1 MQPSNNGMKR
11 DLPAWR
17 SMLYIP
23 AINEKFVETGHTRG
37 ADAIVLDL
45 EDSIAPSRKDDARCC
60 IAEASV
66 KVGRGGADVLVR
78 VNRPWRLLIR
88 DLEAAVSPRIHT
100 LVLPKVPNAQHVQAV
115 SEIVGDLESERGMV
129 QGITKFIVLVEEPSA
144 YPRMEEI
151 AHADPRVI
159 AMSLGSEDF
168 SAACE
173 MSPDEDALFVPKMQM
188 LIFARAAGILPLGY
202 IYSVADYKELDQ
214 LRKAALRARR
224 LGFAG
229 ASCIHPAQVPIV
241 NEAYS
246 PTAQEVG
253 HAKRVV
259 EASLAAESSGIGS
272 HGVDGRMIDAPV
284 VERARRVLAR
294 HDAIQNR
301 LLRR

>member
-1 MQPSNNGMKR
+1 MQYSTDTMKP

-37 ADAIVLDL
+37 ADAIILDL
-45 EDSIAPSRKDDARCC
+45 EDSIAPARKDDARRC
-60 IAEASV
+60 IAAAAE

-115 SEIVGDLESERGMV
+115 AEIVGELEAERGMV
-129 QGITKFIVLVEEPSA
+129 PGSTRFIVLVEEPAA

-151 AHADPRVI
+151 ANAHPRVI

-173 MSPDEDALFVPKMQM
+173 MSPDDDALFVPKMQM
-188 LIFARAAGILPLGY
+188 LIFARAAGILPFGY
-202 IYSVADYKELDQ
+202 IYSVADYKDLEP

-246 PTAQEVG
+246 PTAQEVEQ
-253 HAKRVV
+253 ARRVL
-259 EASLAAESSGIGS
+259 EASVAATKSGIGS
-272 HGVDGRMIDAPV
+272 HGVDGRMVDAPV
-284 VERARRVLAR
+284 VERARRIVAR
-294 HDAIQNR
+294 HDAIQQR
-301 LLRR
+301 LQKK

>member
-1 MQPSNNGMKR
+1 MQPSNKNTKR
-11 DLPAWR
+11 DLPVWR

-45 EDSIAPSRKDDARCC
+45 EDSIAPARKDDARRC
-60 IAEASV
+60 IAAASE

-78 VNRPWRLLIR
+78 VNCPWRLLIR

-115 SEIVGDLESERGMV
+115 AEIVGELESERGMV
-129 QGITKFIVLVEEPSA
+129 VGTTKFIVLVEEPAA
-144 YPRMEEI
+144 YSRMEEI
-151 AHADPRVI
+151 ANADARIV

-173 MSPDEDALFVPKMQM
+173 MSPDDDGLFVPKMQM

-202 IYSVADYKELDQ
+202 IYGVADYKELDP

-246 PTAQEVG
+246 PTAQEVDY
-253 HAKRVV
+253 ARRVV
-259 EASLAAESSGIGS
+259 EASIAAESTGIGS
-272 HGVDGRMIDAPV
+272 HGVDGKMVDAPV
-284 VERARRVLAR
+284 VERARRILAR
-294 HDAIQNR
+294 YDAIQKR
-301 LLRR
+301 LQRS